1 MGEGNVPLGYAEYC
15 PKLALNDEA
24 DSAYNQVRF
33 MFSLADDRTGE
44 AHALYCRA

>member
-15 PKLALNDEA
+15 PKLTLNYEA
-24 DSAYNQVRF
+24 DGAYDQARF
-33 MFSLADDRTGE
+33 LFSQAGDRTGE